1 MRHERKMGSFSRTI
15 RLAKDLDAST
25 ITARVD
31 RGVLHVTAKKVPVI
45 EPEDD
50 TQEIPIQ

>member
-1 MRHERKMGSFSRTI
+1 VRHERKMGKFSRTV

-25 ITARVD
+25 ITAKVD
-31 RGVLHVTAKKVPVI
+31 RGVLHVTARKVPVV

-50 TQEIPIQ
+50 CLEIPIQ